1 MNTVSEILKNEYSD
15 QGIQNL
21 EIFYDTLILRLKI
34 KDAEEYKASSKVY
47 LANADLV
54 RVKID
59 RRMQILDLLT
69 RA

>member
-34 KDAEEYKASSKVY
+34 KDAEEYK
-47 LANADLV
+47 DT
-54 RVKID
+54 D
-59 RRMQILDLLT
+59 RKSVV
-69 RA
+69 